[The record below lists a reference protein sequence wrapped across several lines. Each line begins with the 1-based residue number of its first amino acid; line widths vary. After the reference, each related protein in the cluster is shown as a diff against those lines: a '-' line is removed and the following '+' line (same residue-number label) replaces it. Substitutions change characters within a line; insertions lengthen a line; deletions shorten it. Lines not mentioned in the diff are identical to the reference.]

1 MTLVFKETKSNGLV
15 KNTKYITMKYVCDLN
30 CVYYTGIFTG
40 YTYESHIDNYL
51 FVASNFDNA
60 TVTVVYTNTKTDIR
74 VIKFYD
80 ELKEY
85 YYVDFQ
91 KEKIQNAM
99 ELRAVNII
107 LQRIIGDNIF
117 KY

>member
-40 YTYESHIDNYL
+40 YTYESDIYNL

-60 TVTVVYTNTKTDIR
+60 SFTVVNTNTKTDIR

-80 ELKEY
+80 ELREY
-85 YYVDFQ
+85 YCVDFQ
-91 KEKIQNAM
+91 KEKIQNDM
-99 ELRAVNII
+99 ELRAVNKI
-107 LQRIIGDNIF
+107 LQQIIGDNTF